1 MIIDGHT
8 HVILP
13 VERHLAL
20 MGKAGVDCSVL
31 CITRIHPERAKDLAE
46 FDREMGILNEIIAGK
61 LNNVQA
67 TPLNAI
73 EEHAQV
79 IREHPTRF
87 IGFGMVP
94 VGLSYDETAAWLQ
107 KYVLAQHFRGLGE
120 FTLAP
125 GQVSLL
131 EPIFA
136 LSSEFGRLPLWV
148 HTFAPLTLAD
158 IRDLIALARR
168 YSDVPVILG
177 HLGGLNWRDTIQLA
191 KETPQAY
198 LDLSASFTMFAPVLA
213 IRELPERTIFSSDAP
228 HGDPLVARTIVE
240 QATDSAQVRA
250 QVLGD
255 TLAELLKMA

>member
-1 MIIDGHT
+1 
-8 HVILP
+8 VIGN
-13 VERHLAL
+13 AL
-20 MGKAGVDCSVL
+20 WLSYSL
-31 CITRIHPERAKDLAE
+31 T
-46 FDREMGILNEIIAGK
+46 
-61 LNNVQA
+61 A
-67 TPLNAI
+67 TWL
-73 EEHAQV
+73 
-79 IREHPTRF
+79 REH
-87 IGFGMVP
+87 
-94 VGLSYDETAAWLQ
+94 
-107 KYVLAQHFRGLGE
+107 VLAQNFRGLGE

-125 GQVSLL
+125 GQIGQL

-168 YSDVPVILG
+168 YPSVPVILG

-213 IRELPERTIFSSDAP
+213 IRELPERTLFSSDAP
-228 HGDPLVARTIVE
+228 HGNPLVARTIVE
-240 QATDSAQVRA
+240 QATESAQIRA

-255 TLAELLKMA
+255 TLAELLKVA